1 LGIKE
6 MKTKIFLIIFL
17 VLFVFLLFKKN
28 IEKPIIVAA
37 CPTFHYMLDELKSK
51 GINVIETDSTA
62 ESLYYLENNKAD
74 LIISGRPL
82 KKEEH
87 KGYLYD
93 IIGQG
98 YDFVFYYEIEINE
111 REMED
116 IVFYTNIDK
125 QRIIDDFQYITEEN
139 LIEIENIEDY
149 IKKGIVITHLED
161 KTEYGIVHVLNEF
174 NRRVHLTRRP
184 RIYYLLKTD
193 LNQIREVE
201 AILKEKLSGIIT
213 S

>member
-17 VLFVFLLFKKN
+17 VLFAFLLFKKN
-28 IEKPIIVAA
+28 IEKPVIVAA

-51 GINVIETDSTA
+51 GVNVIETDSTA
-62 ESLYYLENNKAD
+62 ESLYYLENKKAD
-74 LIISGRPL
+74 LIISGRSL

-87 KGYLYD
+87 KGYLYE

-111 REMED
+111 REMEE
-116 IVFYTNIDK
+116 IVFYTDIEK
-125 QRIIDDFQYITEEN
+125 QKIIDDFQYITEEN
-139 LIEIENIEDY
+139 LIEVENIEDY

-174 NRRVHLTRRP
+174 NRRAHLTRRP
-184 RIYYLLKTD
+184 RIYYPSKND

-201 AILKEKLSGIIT
+201 TILKEKFSEIIT

>member
-1 LGIKE
+1 MRKILIIIALIGA
-6 MKTKIFLIIFL
+6 IFLL
-17 VLFVFLLFKKN
+17 ANKPAKKDKE
-28 IEKPIIVAA
+28 ISVAA

-62 ESLYYLENNKAD
+62 ESLYYLENNKVD

-87 KGYLYD
+87 KGYLYE

-111 REMED
+111 REMEN

-125 QRIIDDFQYITEEN
+125 QKIIDDFQYITEEN

-149 IKKGIVITHLED
+149 IKKGIIITHLED

>member
-1 LGIKE
+1 

-28 IEKPIIVAA
+28 IEKPVIVAA

-82 KKEEH
+82 KKEER
-87 KGYLYD
+87 KGYLYE

-125 QRIIDDFQYITEEN
+125 QKIIDDFQYITEEN

-161 KTEYGIVHVLNEF
+161 KTDYGIVHVLNEF

-184 RIYYLLKTD
+184 RVYYPLKTD
-193 LNQIREVE
+193 LNQIREVK
-201 AILKEKLSGIIT
+201 AILKEKFSE
-213 S
+213 